1 MGLVRTTEDEW
12 EKEIKSKWG
21 DLLENGSK
29 MGQVSGPF
37 FYQYT
42 RFLSIFKCYFLWF
55 SIKIGNLF
63 LIFSKFVIKS
73 VILLIFGQFGQ
84 KLYKTIELN
93 RKKLWISVEKRV
105 DLSVNCDQIGGKWFI
120 LWKVVEKVV
129 RKGDFC

>member
-1 MGLVRTTEDEW
+1 MGLVRKTEVQW
-12 EKEIKSKWG
+12 GKEIKVKWG

-29 MGQVSGPF
+29 IGQVAAPF
-37 FYQYT
+37 FHQYT

-93 RKKLWISVEKRV
+93 RKKLWIRVEKRV

>member
-12 EKEIKSKWG
+12 EKGIKSKWG
-21 DLLENGSK
+21 DLLEIGSK
-29 MGQVSGPF
+29 MGQVSAPF

-105 DLSVNCDQIGGKWFI
+105 DLSVNCEQIEGKWFI

>member
-21 DLLENGSK
+21 DLLEIGSK
-29 MGQVSGPF
+29 MGQVSAPF
-37 FYQYT
+37 FHQYT
-42 RFLSIFKCYFLWF
+42 RFLSIFKCIFLWF

>member
-21 DLLENGSK
+21 DLLEIGSK
-29 MGQVSGPF
+29 MGQVSAPF

-105 DLSVNCDQIGGKWFI
+105 DLSVNCEQIEGKWFI

>member
-1 MGLVRTTEDEW
+1 MGLVRTTEDDW
-12 EKEIKSKWG
+12 EKGIKSKWG
-21 DLLENGSK
+21 DLLEIGSK
-29 MGQVSGPF
+29 MGQVSAPF

-93 RKKLWISVEKRV
+93 RKKLWIRVEKRV
-105 DLSVNCDQIGGKWFI
+105 DLSVNCEQIEGKWFI